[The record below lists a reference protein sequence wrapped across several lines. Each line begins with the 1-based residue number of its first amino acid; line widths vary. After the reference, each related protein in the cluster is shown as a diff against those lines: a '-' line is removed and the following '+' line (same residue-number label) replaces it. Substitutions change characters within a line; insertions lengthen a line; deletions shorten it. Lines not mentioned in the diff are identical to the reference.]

1 MCACV
6 WGWEQFAEVGLFY
19 CDSRDWTRVIRLE
32 DKHRYQLSSFT
43 SPLLP
48 FSYFPYRLQASVP
61 LSITHRLYIG
71 LILVSE
77 CKLQKV
83 MWSSHQKLKI
93 SLSFFLFHIILEF
106 WAFAMMIYIRGAILD
121 VANISNHLLLSEMI
135 FPYAIILQ
143 LTLLVHER

>member
-1 MCACV
+1 
-6 WGWEQFAEVGLFY
+6 
-19 CDSRDWTRVIRLE
+19 
-32 DKHRYQLSSFT
+32 
-43 SPLLP
+43 
-48 FSYFPYRLQASVP
+48 
-61 LSITHRLYIG
+61 
-71 LILVSE
+71 
-77 CKLQKV
+77 

-93 SLSFFLFHIILEF
+93 SLSFFLFHIILEL